1 MWRIPFG
8 TLRGWPLSDGAPV
21 PMFAYIVKRL
31 IQGVIVLFFVS
42 LLTFFVM
49 YFMPGDPARQMVGQA
64 YVTEQQLDAIRDRW
78 HLNDPWYERY
88 WTWVSNVVQGDFGT
102 SMMRPGVEITSMI
115 GEAAGMTLRLTAI
128 SFSISLLIALPVG
141 VIAAVKRYSW
151 FDYLSMLGSTVGV
164 AVPNYWIGLMAIIL
178 FSVKL
183 GWLPPYGSAGW
194 KSYLLPVIVLAIDE
208 IAGLARIT
216 RGATIEVLG
225 QDFVTTARAKGLM
238 TRTILWRHV
247 VRNTLLPV
255 ITIIGYRA
263 AFILSGT
270 IVVETVFAWPGMGR
284 LFYQA
289 ITSQDLQV
297 VQAIVLLLTTLVV
310 VANILTDLTY
320 AFIDPRV
327 RITR

>member
-1 MWRIPFG
+1 MA
-8 TLRGWPLSDGAPV
+8 S
-21 PMFAYIVKRL
+21 YIIKRL
-31 IQGVIVLFFVS
+31 IQGVIVLFLVT

-64 YVTEQQLDAIRDRW
+64 YVTEEQLDAIRDRW
-78 HLNDPWYERY
+78 HLNDPWYTRY

-102 SMMRPGVEITSMI
+102 SMMRPGVEITDMI
-115 GEAAGMTLRLTAI
+115 GQAAGMTLRLTAI
-128 SFSISLLIALPVG
+128 SFTLSLLIALPVG
-141 VIAAVKRYSW
+141 VLAAVKRYSW

-183 GWLPPYGSAGW
+183 GWLPPYGSGSW
-194 KSYLLPVIVLAIDE
+194 KAYILPVIVLSIDE

-216 RGATIEVLG
+216 RGATIEVLS
-225 QDFVTTARAKGLM
+225 QDYVTTARAKGLKNGA
-238 TRTILWRHV
+238 ILWRHV

-310 VANILTDLTY
+310 VANIITDLTY

-327 RITR
+327 RITK

>member
-1 MWRIPFG
+1 MV
-8 TLRGWPLSDGAPV
+8 S
-21 PMFAYIVKRL
+21 YIVKRL
-31 IQGVIVLFFVS
+31 IQGVIVLFFVT

-64 YVTEQQLDAIRDRW
+64 YVTEAQLDAIRDKW
-78 HLNDPWYERY
+78 HLNDPWYTRY
-88 WTWVSNVVQGDFGT
+88 WTWVSNAVQGDFGT
-102 SMMRPGVEITSMI
+102 SMMRPGVEITDMI
-115 GEAAGMTLRLTAI
+115 GQAAGMTLRLTAI
-128 SFSISLLIALPVG
+128 SFTLSLLIALPVG
-141 VIAAVKRYSW
+141 VLAAVKRYSW

-183 GWLPPYGSAGW
+183 GWLPPYGSGSWQA
-194 KSYLLPVIVLAIDE
+194 YILPVVVLSIDE
-208 IAGLARIT
+208 VAGLARIT

-225 QDFVTTARAKGLM
+225 QDFVTTARAKGL
-238 TRTILWRHV
+238 TNASILWRHV

-297 VQAIVLLLTTLVV
+297 VQAVVLLLTSLVV
-310 VANILTDLTY
+310 IANILTDLTY

-327 RITR
+327 RITK